1 MSSGVATFTTSS
13 LALGSHSITASY
25 AGAGSFAASTS
36 AALIQAVN
44 TPADSL
50 KLRALQVLAAPVAA
64 QISGQAIS
72 GAGGSAITEG
82 FSGGGAFGT
91 PSAAGRRFNL
101 APDSGSRP

>member
-72 GAGGSAITEG
+72 GAVDRALNEG
-82 FSGGGAFGT
+82 ISGGGALVT
-91 PSAAGRRFNL
+91 PDAAGHPFQLL
-101 APDSGSRP
+101 ADSD